1 MRIIVKFLLVLCLVF
16 YLFFSSRSSTNAVDL
31 TADGN
36 SDCKVD
42 GLDYVLWLNNY
53 GIETNSGKSGGN
65 YSYQQG
71 DKNVDGIDYVIWL
84 NQYGQLCSPTSTP
97 TLTLTPTVTSTP
109 PSSNT
114 FHLKSLMLAIT
125 SPHKKKPD

>member
-1 MRIIVKFLLVLCLVF
+1 MKFLLVLCLVF

-53 GIETNSGKSGGN
+53 GIETNSGKSGG
-65 YSYQQG
+65 
-71 DKNVDGIDYVIWL
+71 ITVI
-84 NQYGQLCSPTSTP
+84 SKAIK
-97 TLTLTPTVTSTP
+97 TLTVSTM
-109 PSSNT
+109 S
-114 FHLKSLMLAIT
+114 FG
-125 SPHKKKPD
+125 